1 MYLMYV
7 FHLFRVNYNLFI
19 YVYVHCVLNSASQ
32 KKNETENYR
41 YLVTSLQIVFNH
53 SCVKY
58 ALYELHEMKEEGLSF
73 TNVCNLLII
82 IVIKL

>member
-19 YVYVHCVLNSASQ
+19 LCLCALRTKQCVPE
-32 KKNETENYR
+32 KNETENYR